1 MKKISKIV
9 VSAWVALLPLSAI
22 AHAGHGHDNPLSPGH
37 YVNNP
42 QHSFPIALSIATVVV
57 LITWLANRKKSIIEK

>member
-9 VSAWVALLPLSAI
+9 ISAWIALLPLSAI
-22 AHAGHGHDNPLSPGH
+22 AHAGHGHDNPLSSGH

-42 QHSFPIALSIATVVV
+42 QHSFPLTLAIASMVV
-57 LITWLANRKKSIIEK
+57 LITWLAYRKKSITK